1 MSFTILNDLP
11 CYDLYKEFISLLESK
26 KISWYKHKNGKE
38 EKNQLCITTTAD
50 RPDDIHYGRG
60 SIVYDWDNYYHDDD
74 GKLVAPLRD
83 PELKENDFDTLC
95 SQFKGTLFEDI
106 YNHLQKRYKLGR
118 IRVMN
123 TKPKTC
129 LTWHN
134 DDTQRIHYPM
144 KTQEGCYMV
153 IEDEIRFLEH
163 NTWYHTDTLKMHTA
177 FNGSREER
185 MHLVVNLL

>member
-1 MSFTILNDLP
+1 
-11 CYDLYKEFISLLESK
+11 
-26 KISWYKHKNGKE
+26 
-38 EKNQLCITTTAD
+38 
-50 RPDDIHYGRG
+50 
-60 SIVYDWDNYYHDDD
+60 
-74 GKLVAPLRD
+74 
-83 PELKENDFDTLC
+83 
-95 SQFKGTLFEDI
+95 
-106 YNHLQKRYKLGR
+106 
-118 IRVMN
+118 MN